1 MNEEPTK
8 ITSADE
14 IPDELI
20 KTYLFDTMVST
31 TNNRADIKK
40 GIIKNAQLMDTITG
54 TEERISIAYDRFTAH
69 IEQRLQKLELKIEEL
84 LNPPNN

>member
-20 KTYLFDTMVST
+20 KIYLFNTMVASA
-31 TNNRADIKK
+31 NNAKDIKK
-40 GIIKNAQLMDTITG
+40 GVIKNAQLIDTITG
-54 TEERISIAYDRFTAH
+54 AEERISTAYDRFTAR
-69 IEQRLQKLELKIEEL
+69 IEQRIQKLELKIEEL